1 MFKITRIIFTFWALT
16 TLVFAQKSKVTSGS
30 MAYNNGDFEQA
41 IRLLEEALSKPE
53 LLENKDKAKAY
64 FKKAQSLKGILLKQ
78 DAALLTKY
86 PNAAFDAIQAYKE
99 SETYDDIKIFEKER
113 ESDLL
118 MMANIMYQE
127 GLSYIQK
134 AGKMATTNP
143 DTLPVL
149 IEKSVK
155 YIKTAD
161 ELQPNNIAILA
172 LLGSALHYNKDDNNA
187 IIALEK
193 AVSLYEGRKD
203 KSIID
208 KNMSSAYSEL
218 AEIYTYSLKDF
229 TNAKSVIEKG
239 KKEFPDVK
247 AFDLLELNFYLSGD
261 NIELGI
267 QKFEKAIKDN
277 PQSEEIHLAYAD
289 LLEKK
294 GDIDGATK
302 LYDSILAFNPSSFN
316 ANYNLAAMFANKAV
330 EFKKL
335 EDQTEDYS
343 KAGEYA
349 KSAETF
355 FAKSLPYMEKAHQLD
370 KEDIPTIN
378 GLVQVYTQL
387 NMMEKSNEFIQLRN
401 KLQGK

>member
-16 TLVFAQKSKVTSGS
+16 TMVFAQKSKVTSGS

-118 MMANIMYQE
+118 MMANIMYQIGF
-127 GLSYIQK
+127 GLIQQ
-134 AGKMATTNP
+134 AGKMSATNP
-143 DTLPVL
+143 DAFPVL
-149 IEKSVK
+149 IEQSVR
-155 YIKTAD
+155 YLKTAD
-161 ELQPNNIAILA
+161 ELQPNNMGILA
-172 LLGSALHYNKDDNNA
+172 ILGSALHYNKDDKNA

-193 AVSLYEGRKD
+193 SISLYENRPNKTE
-203 KSIID
+203 KD
-208 KNMSSAYSEL
+208 KNMSSTYSDL
-218 AEIYTYSLKDF
+218 AEIYTYSLKDM
-229 TNAKSVIEKG
+229 TKAMELIEKG

-267 QKFEKAIKDN
+267 QKFEKAIAESPN
-277 PQSEEIHLAYAD
+277 SEEIHLAYAS

-294 GDIDGATK
+294 GDLEAATK
-302 LYDSILAFNPSSFN
+302 IYEKVLGLNSSSFN
-316 ANYNLAAMFANKAV
+316 ANYNLAAMYANKAV

-355 FAKSLPYMEKAHQLD
+355 FTKSLPYMEKAHQLD

>member
-1 MFKITRIIFTFWALT
+1 VRYL
-16 TLVFAQKSKVTSGS
+16 
-30 MAYNNGDFEQA
+30 
-41 IRLLEEALSKPE
+41 
-53 LLENKDKAKAY
+53 
-64 FKKAQSLKGILLKQ
+64 
-78 DAALLTKY
+78 
-86 PNAAFDAIQAYKE
+86 
-99 SETYDDIKIFEKER
+99 
-113 ESDLL
+113 
-118 MMANIMYQE
+118 
-127 GLSYIQK
+127 
-134 AGKMATTNP
+134 
-143 DTLPVL
+143 
-149 IEKSVK
+149 
-155 YIKTAD
+155 KTAD
-161 ELQPNNIAILA
+161 ELQPNNMGILA
-172 LLGSALHYNKDDNNA
+172 ILGSALHYNKDDKNA

-193 AVSLYEGRKD
+193 SISLYENRPNKTE
-203 KSIID
+203 KD
-208 KNMSSAYSEL
+208 KNMSSTYSDL
-218 AEIYTYSLKDF
+218 AEIYTYSLKDM
-229 TNAKSVIEKG
+229 TKAMELIEKG

-267 QKFEKAIKDN
+267 QKFEKAIAESPN
-277 PQSEEIHLAYAD
+277 SEEIHLAYAS

-294 GDIDGATK
+294 GDLEAATK
-302 LYDSILAFNPSSFN
+302 IYEKVLGLNSSSFN
-316 ANYNLAAMFANKAV
+316 ANYNLAAMYANKAV

-355 FAKSLPYMEKAHQLD
+355 FTKSLPYMEKAHQLD